1 MKHAKARLFDCA
13 SQHATRVKCNGGLTV
28 ARGPGHRDRACRVPR
43 IMGLALEVMMYK
55 QILVAVDGSR
65 SGRRALD
72 EAVKIAKATGATV
85 QALCVVHH
93 PARLVDVGTGF
104 AEEPTRQSAEAD
116 AATAALEEAKT
127 VFAQTGVPGTTRA
140 ADAMGEDIA
149 AVIYRIAAE
158 EDADLVVMG
167 TRGLSGVK
175 RLLLGSVAESFLRMA
190 DRPVMLVRDE
200 EPKAA

>member
-1 MKHAKARLFDCA
+1 MRERTLQPACNP
-13 SQHATRVKCNGGLTV
+13 HATRAQRNGGQAV
-28 ARGPGHRDRACRVPR
+28 AHGPGDRGRACRMPR

-72 EAVKIAKATGATV
+72 EAVKIAQATGAAV
-85 QALCVVHH
+85 QALCVVQH

-104 AEEPTRQSAEAD
+104 AEEPTRQRAEAD
-116 AATAALEEAKT
+116 LATAALEEAKT
-127 VFAQTGVPGTTRA
+127 VFAQVGVSGTARA

>member
-1 MKHAKARLFDCA
+1 M
-13 SQHATRVKCNGGLTV
+13 
-28 ARGPGHRDRACRVPR
+28 PR

-72 EAVKIAKATGATV
+72 EAVKIAQATGAAV
-85 QALCVVHH
+85 QALCVVQH

-104 AEEPTRQSAEAD
+104 AEEPTRQRAEAD
-116 AATAALEEAKT
+116 LATAALEEAKT
-127 VFAQTGVPGTTRA
+127 VFAQVGVSGTARA

-200 EPKAA
+200 EPKAASHRSDAGFRGRCAGAAAPAAALASASKN

>member
-1 MKHAKARLFDCA
+1 
-13 SQHATRVKCNGGLTV
+13 
-28 ARGPGHRDRACRVPR
+28 
-43 IMGLALEVMMYK
+43 MYK

-72 EAVKIAKATGATV
+72 EAVKIAQATGGTIE
-85 QALCVVHH
+85 ALCVVQH
-93 PARLVDVGTGF
+93 PSRPVDVNPGF
-104 AEEPTRQSAEAD
+104 AEEPTRHEAARD
-116 AATAALEEAKT
+116 AATAALDEAKT
-127 VFAQTGVPGTTRA
+127 VLAQAHVTGTTRA
-140 ADAMGEDIA
+140 ADANGEEIA

-175 RLLLGSVAESFLRMA
+175 RLLLGSVAETFLRMA

-200 EPKAA
+200 AAPAASAS

>member
-1 MKHAKARLFDCA
+1 
-13 SQHATRVKCNGGLTV
+13 
-28 ARGPGHRDRACRVPR
+28 
-43 IMGLALEVMMYK
+43 MGFALEVMMYT

-72 EAVKIAKATGATV
+72 EAVKIAKATGAAV
-85 QALCVVHH
+85 QALCVVQH

-104 AEEPTRQSAEAD
+104 AEEPTRQKAEAD
-116 AATAALEEAKT
+116 LATAALEEART
-127 VFAQTGVPGTTRA
+127 VFAAGGVQGTARA

-175 RLLLGSVAESFLRMA
+175 RLLLGSVAESFLRVA

-200 EPKAA
+200 EPKAG